1 MTKWFNIK
9 RNKNMKITIE
19 QDSLTVTVEYNVAA
33 AYSVINDLIIPS
45 LLASG
50 FHRDSIM
57 NAMGSIASENED
69 E

>member
-1 MTKWFNIK
+1 
-9 RNKNMKITIE
+9 MKITIE
-19 QDSLTVTVEYNVAA
+19 QDCFTVAVESTAVFDMTE
-33 AYSVINDLIIPS
+33 VFEDLVIPS

-69 E
+69 ESN

>member
-1 MTKWFNIK
+1 
-9 RNKNMKITIE
+9 MKITIE
-19 QDSLTVTVEYNVAA
+19 QDCFTVTVESTAVVAMTE
-33 AYSVINDLIIPS
+33 VFEDLVIPS

-69 E
+69 ESD